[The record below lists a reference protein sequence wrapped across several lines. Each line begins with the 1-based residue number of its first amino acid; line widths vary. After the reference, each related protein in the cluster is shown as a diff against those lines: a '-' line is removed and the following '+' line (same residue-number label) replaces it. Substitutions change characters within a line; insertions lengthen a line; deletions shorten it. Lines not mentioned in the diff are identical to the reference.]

1 MDTTTENT
9 LAGASAAE
17 AKAFTEEQL
26 SQLAGAVAKSLNIGQ
41 QIADALKSAA
51 PEKAP
56 VDIIKN
62 GADVTRPGQVTA
74 LAVEAV
80 KHVMFKDRYA
90 ERART
95 KADEVFR
102 QMKAIAPKILT
113 EKGLELI
120 EKDMTTGSAGNGA
133 ELIATQYLRESVVSL
148 VNIAPVLGELYPI
161 DLAGE
166 KSANVPKYIGR
177 PTAYMVGE
185 NSTIT
190 TSGVTTDDVTF
201 TAKKV
206 AVLSAPISSELLM
219 FSRTPF
225 LADVIRF
232 SQEAIALK
240 KQSQVTIGVGNST
253 NAQGF
258 DSIDAGR
265 AVTQVGAA
273 LDWKDAY
280 ELIHGVIRPY
290 RMGAKFGM
298 TDATLKVLRQVSDD
312 QGRPILTLPIT
323 PNDPYM
329 LAGYPVLELPDIE
342 GAGTASDPARIYF
355 GFWRAFSGL
364 AVSGGQRIDQTNV
377 ANDNFTHD
385 TVQVR
390 LIEMFDAELLDE
402 EAMAYM
408 DVTY

>member
-1 MDTTTENT
+1 MDTNTENT

-26 SQLAGAVAKSLNIGQ
+26 AQLAGAVAKSLNIEKQ
-41 QIADALKSAA
+41 VADALKSAA
-51 PEKAP
+51 PERPP
-56 VDIIKN
+56 VDIVKN
-62 GADVTRPGQVTA
+62 GADVSRPGQVTA
-74 LAVEAV
+74 LAVEAIR
-80 KHVMFKDRYA
+80 HVMFKERYA
-90 ERART
+90 ERSVT

-102 QMKAIAPKILT
+102 QMKAIAPKVLT

-133 ELIATQYLRESVVSL
+133 ELVATQYLRESVVGL
-148 VNIAPVLGELYPI
+148 VNIVPILGELYPI

-185 NSTIT
+185 NVAIT
-190 TSGVTTDDVTF
+190 PSGVTTDDVTF

-240 KQSQVTIGVGNST
+240 KQSQVTIGAGGST
-253 NAQGF
+253 AAQGF
-258 DSIDAGR
+258 DNIDAGR

-273 LDWKDAY
+273 LDWVDAY

-298 TDATLKVLRQVSDD
+298 TDTTLKKFRTIKDD
-312 QGRPILTLPIT
+312 TGQPILTTPIT
-323 PNDPYM
+323 PNDPYT
-329 LAGYPVLELPDIE
+329 LAGYPVMELPDIE
-342 GAGTASDPARIYF
+342 GAGTASSPTRIYF
-355 GFWRAFSGL
+355 GLWRAFSGL

-402 EAMAYM
+402 SAMAYM